1 MGDPVGRVGAGRARK
16 RTSDGRMRAFLAE
29 HWGTA
34 VGVSAAFVLAGMWG
48 YEATRDCRPQFRQV
62 YRTRMACEADSPAR
76 SCQAVPY
83 VRLQWNERELSPA
96 AVRDAYVGPL
106 AASGAPP
113 FSANA
118 VGYER
123 VERGGFG
130 CSYGTGSGG
139 S

>member
-1 MGDPVGRVGAGRARK
+1 MGDPVGRGGPGPARK

-34 VGVSAAFVLAGMWG
+34 AGVSAAVVLVGMWG

-62 YRTRMACEADSPAR
+62 YYSLKACEADLPAR
-76 SCQAVPY
+76 ACMPAPY
-83 VRLQWNERELSPA
+83 ARLQQAKPNSVPVT
-96 AVRDAYVGPL
+96 VRDAFVGPL
-106 AASGAPP
+106 AAGSPPP
-113 FSANA
+113 FSTVAA
-118 VGYER
+118 GYER